1 MPGFTERERMGIANL
16 SRYHRKSM
24 PQPTHPEFQILDTEM
39 RNAVVLLAPLLR
51 IAVALDQSQ
60 EQKVER
66 VEIAIQD
73 RAVELRLVSD
83 RDTDIEQWHASRAA
97 DVFRE
102 VYGKQLTIR
111 GKR

>member
-1 MPGFTERERMGIANL
+1 
-16 SRYHRKSM
+16 
-24 PQPTHPEFQILDTEM
+24 
-39 RNAVVLLAPLLR
+39 LR

-66 VEIAIQD
+66 VEVAIQD
-73 RAVELRLVSD
+73 RVVELRLVSD